1 MGLQND
7 EVIMVGDN
15 LMTDVLGANRAG
27 IKTVWINRHDKERNE
42 VIPTYEIKHL
52 EELFSILEE
61 LKEK

>member
-1 MGLQND
+1 MELEKE

-52 EELFSILEE
+52 EELFPILAE
-61 LKEK
+61 LKGK

>member
-1 MGLQND
+1 MSLKKE

-27 IKTVWINRHDKERNE
+27 IKTVWINRHNKVRNE

-52 EELFSILEE
+52 EELFPILAE
-61 LKEK
+61 LAEK